1 MGGKPVFFKLQFPKV
16 DPKFPMPPQVLI
28 HAKHDATHHRLT
40 PKITESEFDGYIDN
54 LIKEL
59 EQIRQEGK
67 RKFAAA
73 KNKLRT

>member
-1 MGGKPVFFKLQFPKV
+1 MGGKPVFFKLDFPKV
-16 DPKFPMPPQVLI
+16 DPKFPMPPQVSI
-28 HAKHDATHHRLT
+28 RAKYDATDHRLT
-40 PKITESEFDGYIDN
+40 PKITESELDGYIDY

-73 KNKLRT
+73 KNKLRI